1 MMIEHYLEEIRK
13 QKDIRENLSRM
24 RAALKQ
30 SEKEERARLSE
41 EAQLFFSL
49 LSDGDPKVRKN
60 TALLLGDLSLQQA
73 AAPLFCAYT
82 DETVRFVKSAYLKAM
97 QSLDMSEYR
106 KELEKAFAALQ
117 KEVPG
122 EDEKKHTAEEL
133 NELRRLVGDSG
144 DGFSHTFTDF
154 SDTGKILL
162 TVNKEQ
168 REVVLDEI
176 RELPA
181 TVKRKAKLHPLG
193 VLVQTNCVMPF
204 ARLRTYRELL
214 FPLPVSS
221 PLADEP
227 KEAAREVWEAGISE
241 LLNNLHTPDGP
252 YYFRLDLKS
261 RLVGSDA
268 ARFTKKFCL
277 ELQMLSGGSLFNAP
291 DHYEVQIRLAERK
304 EGGFVPFLKLST
316 LPVKRFAYRRHAVSA
331 SIHPALAAMLVRLS
345 GPYLKENA
353 RVLDPFCG
361 VATMLIERDI
371 YKPAGELYGTD
382 IFGDAVLYG
391 RENAAAAG
399 ELVHLMHRD
408 YFDFRHSERFDEIIT
423 NMPVRIQKSKEETDR
438 FYEKFFRKSKEVLTC
453 GGILILYSNECGFIK
468 KQMRLQGGYKLL
480 QEFVIREKEQFHL
493 FILETGKQR

>member
-1 MMIEHYLEEIRK
+1 MIEDYLNEIKNKR
-13 QKDIRENLSRM
+13 DVRANLSRM

-30 SEKEERARLSE
+30 CEQEQRAGLLK
-41 EAQLFFSL
+41 EAQLFFAL
-49 LSDGDPKVRKN
+49 LCDSDPKVRKN

-73 AAPLFCAYT
+73 AEPLFTAYR

-97 QSLDMSEYR
+97 QNLDMSAYR
-106 KELEKAFAALQ
+106 KELERSFAALQ
-117 KEVPG
+117 KEVPQ

-133 NELRRLVGDSG
+133 NELRRLVDDAGA
-144 DGFSHTFTDF
+144 GFLHTFTDF

-162 TVNKEQ
+162 TANKEQ

-176 RELPA
+176 SELPV
-181 TVKRKAKLHPLG
+181 TVKRKARLHPLG
-193 VLVQTNCVMPF
+193 VLVQTNSVMPF

-227 KEAAREVWEAGISE
+227 KEAAKEVWEAGILE
-241 LLNNLHTPDGP
+241 LLNGLHTPDGP

-261 RLVGSDA
+261 RLMGGDA

-304 EGGFVPFLKLST
+304 EGGFVPFLKLSAI
-316 LPVKRFAYRRHAVSA
+316 PVKRFAYRKHAVSA
-331 SIHPALAAMLVRLS
+331 SIHPALAAMLVRLC

-361 VATMLIERDI
+361 VGTMLIERDI

-382 IFGDAVLYG
+382 IFGDAVLFG

-399 ELVHLMHRD
+399 ELVHLIHRD
-408 YFDFRHSERFDEIIT
+408 YFDFKHSEPFDEIIT
-423 NMPVRIQKSKEETDR
+423 NMPVRIQKSKEETDN
-438 FYEKFFRKSKEVLTC
+438 FYENFFRKSKEVLTS

-468 KQMRLQGGYKLL
+468 KQMRLQGGFKLL